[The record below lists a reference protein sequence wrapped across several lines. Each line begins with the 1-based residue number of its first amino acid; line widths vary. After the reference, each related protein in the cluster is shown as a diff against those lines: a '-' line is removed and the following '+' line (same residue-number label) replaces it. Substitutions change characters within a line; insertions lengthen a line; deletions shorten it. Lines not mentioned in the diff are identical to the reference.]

1 MSQFGNRGEWIGNSE
16 NIRCAVCDQS
26 LSRMTDDARHL
37 HYETHIDENAR
48 RLHYEAQFQ
57 GADMRQTVFQPQ
69 PQIDP
74 RHSQAFA
81 STSRYSSP
89 FSSMGQA
96 SDQFWTLSRAVHTR
110 PPSNY
115 TPNLIPILRRALNR
129 SHSKGATQRAALCHE
144 ELCHI
149 SGEFFDSGWGCGYR
163 NFLMA
168 CSSLY
173 EQQVIPQYVSLLEQ
187 DRGPGVR
194 NLQYWLEKAWSEG
207 FDLVGAEQLKRR
219 LVGTRKWIGAAELYT
234 AFTHRGIPA
243 RLIDFPQSGNDP
255 EVVTRWVANY
265 FFPPRATG
273 NAFTALSSVSPI
285 VQTDKPPLIL
295 QHQGHSRTIVG
306 IELNR
311 MGVPNL
317 LIFDP
322 GRKIPDSLRAQALST
337 LPTMQPTSSKSE
349 GNKLKRPQNHEDVD
363 YMSVLRVF
371 RVNLN
376 NLRKRDKYQIL
387 AFTLEPPLSNEER
400 SARKIVHSE
409 KVV

>member
-1 MSQFGNRGEWIGNSE
+1 MFP
-16 NIRCAVCDQS
+16 S
-26 LSRMTDDARHL
+26 L
-37 HYETHIDENAR
+37 
-48 RLHYEAQFQ
+48 
-57 GADMRQTVFQPQ
+57 
-69 PQIDP
+69 
-74 RHSQAFA
+74 
-81 STSRYSSP
+81 
-89 FSSMGQA
+89 
-96 SDQFWTLSRAVHTR
+96 TLV
-110 PPSNY
+110 
-115 TPNLIPILRRALNR
+115 
-129 SHSKGATQRAALCHE
+129 
-144 ELCHI
+144 
-149 SGEFFDSGWGCGYR
+149 
-163 NFLMA
+163 
-168 CSSLY
+168 
-173 EQQVIPQYVSLLEQ
+173 
-187 DRGPGVR
+187 
-194 NLQYWLEKAWSEG
+194 G